1 MPTTPLE
8 RLLFLQGGLC
18 FFCSQPLPKA
28 DASVEHL
35 HAVANGGTNH
45 DDNCVACCK
54 AVNRAL
60 GSMPLKA
67 KIQVVLN
74 QRGAFKCPNIPEPTP
89 IALAAPAPA
98 IAVASAPVQ
107 KAKKQPSPPPPPAQP
122 KKKDAMALVVA
133 NLKQRGSSRPRTEKT
148 LVSTITALLTQQ
160 KVQGKAT
167 DVIAKL
173 VAAGKVT
180 ITDGKAT
187 YAL

>member
-1 MPTTPLE
+1 MATTPLE

-18 FFCSQPLPKA
+18 FFCNQPLPKA
-28 DASVEHL
+28 EASVEHL

-74 QRGAFKCPNIPEPTP
+74 QKGTFRCPNVQTTP
-89 IALAAPAPA
+89 APVKVTKPQAQPPKPAAAP
-98 IAVASAPVQ
+98 
-107 KAKKQPSPPPPPAQP
+107 KKP
-122 KKKDAMALVVA
+122 DALALVVA

-148 LVSTITALLTQQ
+148 LTSTIESLLTQQ
-160 KVQGKAT
+160 KVSGKAA
-167 DVIAKL
+167 DLIAKL
-173 VAAGKVT
+173 ASSGKLS
-180 ITDGKAT
+180 IADGKIT
-187 YAL
+187 YTL

>member
-1 MPTTPLE
+1 MATTPLE

-28 DASVEHL
+28 EASVEHL

-60 GSMPLKA
+60 GSLPLKV

-74 QRGAFKCPNIPEPTP
+74 QKGAFHCPNTQ
-89 IALAAPAPA
+89 L
-98 IAVASAPVQ
+98 APVTEKPLRPQ
-107 KAKKQPSPPPPPAQP
+107 ASPSKSTAP
-122 KKKDAMALVVA
+122 KNLDSLALVVA

-148 LVSTITALLTQQ
+148 LASTITAFLSQQ
-160 KVQGKAT
+160 KLSGTAA
-167 DVIAKL
+167 DLIAKL
-173 VAAGKVT
+173 VAAGKVSVA
-180 ITDGKAT
+180 DGKISYT
-187 YAL
+187 L